1 MGGKKEEQ
9 NIRIPLLKEQ
19 NNEMFAVVEQVLGGS
34 RMNVQSADGKSRM
47 ARIPGGK
54 KRRIRKI
61 KTRDLLIVYP
71 WDIQD
76 EKADILHK
84 YKGNQARFLSEK
96 DFVPGKIDI
105 FQK

>member
-1 MGGKKEEQ
+1 MEGEEEEQ
-9 NIRIPLLKEQ
+9 NIRLPLPEEE
-19 NNEMFAVVEQVLGGS
+19 NEEMFAVVDRVLAAS
-34 RMNVQSADGKSRM
+34 RMRVTCADGKSRL

-54 KRRIRKI
+54 KRRMKKIR
-61 KTRDLLIVYP
+61 TGDLLIITP

-96 DFVPGKIDI
+96 DYLPEEIDI
-105 FQK
+105 FHK